1 MKEATSRQK
10 KAKEDKL
17 QELIKEFGQEEIDRV
32 NAIDNNFDD
41 IIAALIQGSKVNPK
55 FNVFFD
61 PETELHKKCD

>member
-10 KAKEDKL
+10 KAKED
-17 QELIKEFGQEEIDRV
+17 KEFGQEEIDRV